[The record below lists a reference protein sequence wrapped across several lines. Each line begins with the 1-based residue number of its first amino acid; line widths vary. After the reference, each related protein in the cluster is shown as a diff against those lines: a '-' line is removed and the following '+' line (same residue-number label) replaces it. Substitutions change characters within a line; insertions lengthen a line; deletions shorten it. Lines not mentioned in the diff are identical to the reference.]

1 MNQFQ
6 AGGAILLCLTAVCE
20 AQIKVNLYND
30 SAVSD
35 EVMDSAQKEASRIL
49 RDAGV
54 MLSWCRRTIP
64 GEPCASP
71 GTATLQ
77 VRLCPRAAEANYAV
91 PANSMGFS
99 LTSPAPE
106 FGFFAGILV
115 QRMAAFTRGDQHRY
129 ELMLGH
135 VIAHEL
141 GHLLLERSAH
151 SRNGLMKDQWDRPQ
165 WDLMET
171 GRLLFSRDEARL
183 IQARVKLRQQ
193 AAEGTSDGK

>member
-35 EVMDSAQKEASRIL
+35 EVMDIAQKEASRIL
-49 RDAGV
+49 RVAGV
-54 MLSWCRRTIP
+54 VLSWCRRTIP
-64 GEPCASP
+64 GEPCATP
-71 GTATLQ
+71 GPATLQ
-77 VRLCPRAAEANYAV
+77 VRLCPRAAESNYAV
-91 PANSMGFS
+91 PGNSMGFS

-115 QRMAAFTRGDQHRY
+115 QRITAFTRGDQHRY

-151 SRNGLMKDQWDRPQ
+151 SRSGLMKDHWDGPQ
-165 WDLMET
+165 WNLMAT
-171 GRLLFSRDEARL
+171 GRLLFSSEETKL
-183 IQARVKLRQQ
+183 IQRKVKMRQQ
-193 AAEGTSDGK
+193 AVAASL